1 VPEVI
6 DAFTGVTVSTLEEAH
21 DALPRVL
28 ALDRRAVR
36 ARFEQRFSVGRM
48 AQDYLDLYEKLM
60 RPTVTTRAKAP
71 SLVAN
76 AQGDLYPSTEIAAA
90 RRAASAA

>member
-1 VPEVI
+1 
-6 DAFTGVTVSTLEEAH
+6 
-21 DALPRVL
+21 
-28 ALDRRAVR
+28 VR
-36 ARFEQRFSVGRM
+36 ARFEQRFSAGRM

-76 AQGDLYPSTEIAAA
+76 TQSELYPSAEIAAAA